1 MEMKLKKQCGL
12 DIFTK
17 TKKADEFLRP
27 LDTVVIRRCWAMPNS
42 NTFAIKP
49 IGELISRRKFGMV
62 IDPFANSNKHADITN
77 DIDQQYDTDYH
88 LDALEFLRTFEN
100 ASVDTV
106 LFDPPYSPRQVSEVY
121 KKLGRTVN
129 MQTTQASFWGNLKKE
144 IGRITKNAGIVIT
157 CGWNSGGV
165 GKKYGF
171 ELDEILLVLHGGWH
185 NDTIVTVERKG
196 A

>member
-1 MEMKLKKQCGL
+1 LKKQCGL

-121 KKLGRTVN
+121 K
-129 MQTTQASFWGNLKKE
+129 NL
-144 IGRITKNAGIVIT
+144 
-157 CGWNSGGV
+157 
-165 GKKYGF
+165 
-171 ELDEILLVLHGGWH
+171 
-185 NDTIVTVERKG
+185 VER
-196 A
+196 